1 MLRQLVTGFAVFG
14 LTLWVPF
21 GFFGL
26 DSVTRDTP
34 ILLAFVVVG
43 AAASS
48 MLFRSAI
55 KGFFRTYGAD
65 QAATNSDAASTRE
78 FYDRNRNDSDRDL
91 WT

>member
-1 MLRQLVTGFAVFG
+1 MRQLVTGLALFG

-21 GFFGL
+21 GFLGL
-26 DSVTRDTP
+26 DSVARDMP

-43 AAASS
+43 AAASL

-65 QAATNSDAASTRE
+65 QAAAKDDAPSTRE
-78 FYDRNRNDSDRDL
+78 FYDRNRNGLDRD
-91 WT
+91 